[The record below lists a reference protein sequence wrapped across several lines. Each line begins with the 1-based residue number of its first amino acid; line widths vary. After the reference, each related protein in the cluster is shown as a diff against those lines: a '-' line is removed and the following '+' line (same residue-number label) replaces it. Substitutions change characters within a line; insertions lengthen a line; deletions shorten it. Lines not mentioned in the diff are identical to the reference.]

1 MRGELQFTPPL
12 PGRPQMETPNASELW
27 KTRQLIFSR
36 AHCPVPCAS
45 LCLSSGFPGR
55 SVPAWPVQPPQQ
67 DWETPRPDPGSSFPD
82 VPMLTPPNS
91 HII

>member
-1 MRGELQFTPPL
+1 MENKAVDFLPGPL
-12 PGRPQMETPNASELW
+12 P
-27 KTRQLIFSR
+27 
-36 AHCPVPCAS
+36 CA
-45 LCLSSGFPGR
+45 LCLSLSELGFSWALGT
-55 SVPAWPVQPPQQ
+55 AWPVQPPQQ